1 MVACYFLFKV
11 VTEFR
16 IQTGTSANTAV
27 KAIEF
32 ARRGRYMFSLVL
44 YHCIGLKPLELKTGV
59 CYCYNM
65 SKIYCRSK
73 YVYLNERA

>member
-32 ARRGRYMFSLVL
+32 ARRGRYVLFS
-44 YHCIGLKPLELKTGV
+44 PLSHWLKTP
-59 CYCYNM
+59 
-65 SKIYCRSK
+65 RT
-73 YVYLNERA
+73 